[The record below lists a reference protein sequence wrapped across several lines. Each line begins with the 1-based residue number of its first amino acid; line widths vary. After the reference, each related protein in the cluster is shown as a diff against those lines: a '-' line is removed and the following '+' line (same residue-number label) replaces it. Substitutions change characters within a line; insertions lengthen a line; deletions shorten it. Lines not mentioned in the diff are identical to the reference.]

1 MIEPPSAL
9 GEMEKRHSVAVRR
22 LRRLIAVA
30 RGERPADLVL
40 RGGRVANVFTG
51 ELLREDVA
59 IAGDRI
65 AGLGRYGGQRVLDV
79 DGGVI
84 APGLIDGHFHLESTM
99 LTPAAFAR
107 AVAPRG
113 TTAVVVDPHEIGNVA
128 GVTGVRRLLAAT
140 RGLPLTFHC
149 QAPSCVPASRLETTG
164 ARIGSGGVRRLL
176 DRRQVLGLAEMMD
189 YPGVL
194 AGETDVLRKLVAAA
208 GAVVDGHAPGLTGRD
223 LNAYLAAGP
232 MSDHET
238 TRPAEAREKLRR
250 GATLMLREASMA
262 RDMTRLLQHI
272 PVAARDRCL
281 LVTDDLLP
289 QDLLRRGHLDAVL
302 RRAVRTGG
310 LAPVQAIRMVT
321 LNAAAYFGLARV
333 GAAAPG
339 WRADLVVFEDLRT
352 FRARLVLHGGRVV
365 AKDGRLAVPAL
376 DRLAAG
382 GRLHRSVRLGHLA
395 PGMFRIPARPGR
407 CRAIRAHGDSILT
420 SQVLVRPRLVNGT
433 VAADPASDCAKLAV
447 VERHTG
453 SGRVG
458 LGLVVG
464 LGLRSGA
471 LATSVA
477 HDCHNIVVAGTGDG
491 DMLAAVGEI
500 RRMHGGLAAVRDG
513 RVLARLPL
521 PVAGLLTRA
530 PLPRVAGAME
540 ALTQAARRL
549 GVTLPHPFLTLSFLT
564 LAVVPSLKVT
574 DRGLVDV
581 AAGRIVPFW
590 VD

>member
-1 MIEPPSAL
+1 MSQRDSA
-9 GEMEKRHSVAVRR
+9 AIRR

-30 RGERPADLVL
+30 RGARPADLVL

-65 AGLGRYGGQRVLDV
+65 AGLGRYRGRIVLDV
-79 DGGVI
+79 AGGVI
-84 APGLIDGHFHLESTM
+84 APGLIDAHFHLESTM

-149 QAPSCVPASRLETTG
+149 QAPSCVPASPMETTG
-164 ARIGSGGVRRLL
+164 GRIGSAGVRRLL
-176 DRRQVLGLAEMMD
+176 GRKQVLGLAEMMD

-194 AGETDVLRKLVAAA
+194 AGETDILRKLVAAA
-208 GAVVDGHAPGLTGRD
+208 GAVIDGHAPGLTGRD

-250 GATLMLREASMA
+250 GVTLMLREASMA
-262 RDMTRLLQHI
+262 RDMTRLLPDI
-272 PVAARDRCL
+272 PAAALDRCL

-289 QDLLRRGHLDAVL
+289 HDLLRRGHLDAVL

-310 LAPVQAIRMVT
+310 LDPVQAIRMVT
-321 LNAAAYFGLARV
+321 LNAATYFGLSRV
-333 GAAAPG
+333 GAVAPG
-339 WRADLVVFEDLRT
+339 WRADLVVFEDLRA
-352 FRARLVLHGGRVV
+352 FRARLAIHAGRVV
-365 AKDGRLAVPAL
+365 ARDGRLTVPAL

-382 GRLHRSVRLGHLA
+382 GRLHRTVRLRARLS
-395 PGMFRIPARPGR
+395 PGMFHIPARPGR
-407 CRAIRAHGDSILT
+407 CRAIRVRGDTIIT
-420 SQVLVRPRLVNGT
+420 DEVAVRPRVVNGA
-433 VAADPASDCAKLAV
+433 VVADPGADCAKLAV

-453 SGRVG
+453 SGRIG

-464 LGLRSGA
+464 LNLRTGA

-477 HDCHNIVVAGTGDG
+477 HDCHNIVVAGTQDE
-491 DMLAAVGEI
+491 DMLAAVREI
-500 RRMHGGLAAVRDG
+500 QRMHGGLAAVRDG
-513 RVLARLPL
+513 QVLARLAL
-521 PVAGLLTRA
+521 PVAGLLSQA
-530 PLPRVAGAME
+530 PLQRVAGAME
-540 ALTQAARRL
+540 ALTRVARRF
-549 GVTLPHPFLTLSFLT
+549 GVTAPQPFLTLSFLT
-564 LAVVPSLKVT
+564 LAVVPSLKLT
-574 DRGLVDV
+574 DQGLVDV
-581 AAGRIVPFW
+581 GAGRIVSLW
-590 VD
+590 LD

>member
-1 MIEPPSAL
+1 MAI
-9 GEMEKRHSVAVRR
+9 RR

-59 IAGDRI
+59 IVGDRI
-65 AGLGRYGGQRVLDV
+65 AGLGRYNGRIVLDV
-79 DGGVI
+79 AGGVI
-84 APGLIDGHFHLESTM
+84 APGLIEAHFHLESTM

-113 TTAVVVDPHEIGNVA
+113 TTTVVMDPHEIGNVA
-128 GVTGVRRLLAAT
+128 GVSGVRRLLAAT
-140 RGLPLTFHC
+140 RGLPLTFYC
-149 QAPSCVPASRLETTG
+149 QAPSCVPASRMETTG
-164 ARIGSGGVRRLL
+164 GRIGSAGVRRLL
-176 DRRQVLGLAEMMD
+176 DRQQVLGLAEMMD

-194 AGETDVLRKLVAAA
+194 AGEAGVLRKLVAAT
-208 GAVVDGHAPGLTGRD
+208 GAVIDGHAPGLSGRD

-238 TRPAEAREKLRR
+238 TGPAEAREKLRR
-250 GATLMLREASMA
+250 GVTLMLREASMA
-262 RDMTRLLQHI
+262 RDMTRLLRDI
-272 PVAARDRCL
+272 PAAARDRCL

-289 QDLLRRGHLDAVL
+289 HDLMRHGHLDAVL
-302 RRAVRTGG
+302 RRAVRAGG
-310 LAPVQAIRMVT
+310 LDPVQALRMVT
-321 LNAAAYFGLARV
+321 LNPATYFGLPRV
-333 GAAAPG
+333 GAVAPG
-339 WRADLVVFEDLRT
+339 WRADLVVFENLRA
-352 FRARLVLHGGRVV
+352 FRAQLVIHAGRVV
-365 AKDGRLAVPAL
+365 ARDGRLAVPAI

-382 GRLHRSVRLGHLA
+382 GRLQRSVRLA
-395 PGMFRIPARPGR
+395 PPSRGMFHIPTHPGR
-407 CRAIRAHGDSILT
+407 CRAIRVHGDSIIT
-420 SQVLVRPRLVNGT
+420 SEVPLRPRVVNGA
-433 VAADPASDCAKLAV
+433 VAADPVADCAKLAV

-464 LGLRSGA
+464 LSLRTGA

-477 HDCHNIVVAGTGDG
+477 HDCHNIVVAGTGDM
-491 DMLAAVGEI
+491 DMLVAVREI
-500 RRMHGGLAAVRDG
+500 QRMHGGLVAVRDG
-513 RVLARLPL
+513 QVLARLPL
-521 PVAGLLTRA
+521 PVAGLLTQA
-530 PLPRVAGAME
+530 PLSRVAGEME

-564 LAVVPSLKVT
+564 LTVVPHLKLT

-581 AAGRIVPFW
+581 NAGRIVPLWLDWAFERKGG
-590 VD
+590 

>member
-1 MIEPPSAL
+1 MTQ
-9 GEMEKRHSVAVRR
+9 RDSVAIRR

-65 AGLGRYGGQRVLDV
+65 AGLGRYAGRIVLDV
-79 DGGVI
+79 AGGTIV
-84 APGLIDGHFHLESTM
+84 PGLMDAHFHLESTM

-113 TTAVVVDPHEIGNVA
+113 TTAVVMDPHEIGNVA

-149 QAPSCVPASRLETTG
+149 QVPSCVPASRMETTG
-164 ARIGSGGVRRLL
+164 GRIGSAGVRRLL
-176 DRRQVLGLAEMMD
+176 DRQQVLGLAEMMD

-194 AGETDVLRKLVAAA
+194 AGEADVLRKLVAAA
-208 GAVVDGHAPGLTGRD
+208 GAVIDGHAPGLTGRD

-232 MSDHET
+232 RSDHET

-250 GATLMLREASMA
+250 GVTLMLREASMA
-262 RDMTRLLQHI
+262 RDMTRLLRGI

-302 RRAVRTGG
+302 RRAVRVGG
-310 LAPVQAIRMVT
+310 LDPVQAIRMVT
-321 LNAAAYFGLARV
+321 LNPATYFGLPRV
-333 GAAAPG
+333 GAVAPG
-339 WRADLVVFEDLRT
+339 WRADLVVFEDLRA
-352 FRARLVLHGGRVV
+352 FRAKLVIHAGRVV
-365 AKDGRLAVPAL
+365 ARDGRLAVPAT

-382 GRLHRSVRLGHLA
+382 GRLHRSIRLGS
-395 PGMFRIPARPGR
+395 PSPEMFHIPARPGR
-407 CRAIRAHGDSILT
+407 CRAIRVHGDSIIT
-420 SQVLVRPRLVNGT
+420 SEVAVRPRLVSGA
-433 VAADPASDCAKLAV
+433 VAADPAADCVKLAV

-464 LGLRSGA
+464 LSLRAGA

-477 HDCHNIVVAGTGDG
+477 HDCHNIVVAGTQDT
-491 DMLAAVGEI
+491 DMLAAVREI
-500 RRMHGGLAAVRDG
+500 QRMHGGLAAVRDG

-521 PVAGLLTRA
+521 PVAGLLTRE
-530 PLPRVAGAME
+530 PLLRVAGAME

-549 GVTLPHPFLTLSFLT
+549 GMSLPHPFLTLSFLT
-564 LAVVPSLKVT
+564 LAVVPSLKLT

-581 AAGRIVPFW
+581 DAGRLVSLW
-590 VD
+590 KE

>member
-1 MIEPPSAL
+1 MDRRDSA
-9 GEMEKRHSVAVRR
+9 AVRR

-59 IAGDRI
+59 IVDDRI
-65 AGLGRYGGQRVLDV
+65 AGLGRYRSRMVLDV
-79 DGGVI
+79 AGGVI
-84 APGLIDGHFHLESTM
+84 APGLIDAHFHLESTM

-149 QAPSCVPASRLETTG
+149 QAPSCVPASRMETTG
-164 ARIGSGGVRRLL
+164 GRIGSAGVRRLL
-176 DRRQVLGLAEMMD
+176 DRQQVLGLAEMMD

-194 AGETDVLRKLVAAA
+194 AGDADVLRKLVAAA
-208 GAVVDGHAPGLTGRD
+208 GAVIDGHAPGLSGRD

-250 GATLMLREASMA
+250 GVTLMLREASMA
-262 RDMTRLLQHI
+262 RDMTRLLRDI
-272 PVAARDRCL
+272 PAVARDRCL

-289 QDLLRRGHLDAVL
+289 HDLLRRGHLDAVL
-302 RRAVRTGG
+302 RRAVRAAG
-310 LAPVQAIRMVT
+310 LDPVQAVRMVT
-321 LNAAAYFGLARV
+321 LNPATYFGLPRV
-333 GAAAPG
+333 GAVAPG
-339 WRADLVVFEDLRT
+339 WRADLVVFKNLRA
-352 FRARLVLHGGRVV
+352 FRARLVIHGGRVV
-365 AKDGRLAVPAL
+365 AKDGRLVVPAL

-382 GRLHRSVRLGHLA
+382 GRLQASVRVGRLSA
-395 PGMFRIPARPGR
+395 AAFRIPARPGR
-407 CRAIRAHGDSILT
+407 CRAIRVHGDSIIT
-420 SQVLVRPRLVNGT
+420 SEVSVRPRVVNGA
-433 VAADPASDCAKLAV
+433 VAAGPGADCAKLAV

-458 LGLVVG
+458 LGLVAG
-464 LGLRSGA
+464 LNLRSGA

-477 HDCHNIVVAGTGDG
+477 HDCHNIVVAGTQDT
-491 DMLAAVGEI
+491 DMLGAVREI
-500 RRMHGGLAAVRDG
+500 QRMHGGLVAVRD
-513 RVLARLPL
+513 RQVLARLPL
-521 PVAGLLTRA
+521 PVAGLVTQA
-530 PLPRVAGAME
+530 PLQRVAGAME
-540 ALTQAARRL
+540 ALTRAARRL

-564 LAVVPSLKVT
+564 LAVVPSLKLT

-581 AAGRIVPFW
+581 DAGRIVSLW
-590 VD
+590 LD